1 MLPVAGVSVGAAVAV
16 GVSVTVGVVVGVSVT
31 VGFSEP
37 GFACNS
43 SRLTSVPLSV
53 AVANL
58 FASSLS
64 RLATFPVSASLGNFG
79 ETGSFCSVVILL
91 VVVDS

>member
-1 MLPVAGVSVGAAVAV
+1 MFPTSSSSLLSVAGVSFD
-16 GVSVTVGVVVGVSVT
+16 VSVP
-31 VGFSEP
+31 VGFSDP

-64 RLATFPVSASLGNFG
+64 RFVRFPVSTSLGNSGKDCPAVSPFADG
-79 ETGSFCSVVILL
+79 AS
-91 VVVDS
+91 